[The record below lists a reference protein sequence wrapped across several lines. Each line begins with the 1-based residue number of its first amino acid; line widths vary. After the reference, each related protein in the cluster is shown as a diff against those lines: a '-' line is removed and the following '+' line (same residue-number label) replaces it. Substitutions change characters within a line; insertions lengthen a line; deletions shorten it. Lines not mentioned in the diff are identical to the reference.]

1 MYSIQ
6 SACTLYNTHFCN
18 LCCDIYSICRLFPT
32 YNLGEGLINISTSY
46 FERKILQE
54 DVLVFSWF
62 VVGRS
67 LVYLGLEAVV
77 YFAIV
82 IVIELYESSTVKRV
96 LDRWRIALAQRHV
109 NSSNSGDVNSS
120 DSVDIDV
127 AKERV
132 TVHNVLLSNAMSDSS
147 NTTTAAAAVAATE
160 YTVLLQDLCKI
171 YPSTGVNTVPK
182 VAVKQLNLGIQR
194 GECFGLLGQNGA
206 GKSST
211 LSCITGIAMRN
222 IYALHCII
230 VYCTCIASTC

>member
-1 MYSIQ
+1 M
-6 SACTLYNTHFCN
+6 
-18 LCCDIYSICRLFPT
+18 CRLFPT

-54 DVLVFSWF
+54 DVRVFSWF
-62 VVGRS
+62 IVGRS
-67 LVYLGLEAVV
+67 LVYLSLEAVV
-77 YFAIV
+77 YFAVV

-96 LDRWRIALAQRHV
+96 LDRWRIALAQRRV

-120 DSVDIDV
+120 DSVDTDV

-132 TVHNVLLSNAMSDSS
+132 TVHNVLLSNAMNGHSD
-147 NTTTAAAAVAATE
+147 TATAAEAAATE

-211 LSCITGIAMRN
+211 LSCITGTRAFL
-222 IYALHCII
+222 YA
-230 VYCTCIASTC
+230 